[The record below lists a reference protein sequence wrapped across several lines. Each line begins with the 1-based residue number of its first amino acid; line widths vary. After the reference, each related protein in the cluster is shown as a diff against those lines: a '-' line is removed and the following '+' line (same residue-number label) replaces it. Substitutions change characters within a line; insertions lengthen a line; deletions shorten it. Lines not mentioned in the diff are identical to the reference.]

1 MRGIL
6 FTGGGAPDPTLAARF
21 YQGYR
26 YVVAADSGL
35 LACERAGI
43 VPDFIVGDMDS
54 IPDPAALSRYS
65 ADRVRVWPRDKD
77 YTDTELALGALKD
90 HGVDEVILVGGG
102 GGRIDHF
109 LALRALFDRPFCP
122 ALWIGDESVCVAVG
136 KGTPSKT
143 VRINGLSPDHPV
155 SVFAAGSAPHHAL
168 GAGFHWDIGALTWDS
183 GEYSL
188 SNRAESGSVSVSA
201 TEGRFF
207 IVFPLAQDITV
218 TRDD

>member
-1 MRGIL
+1 
-6 FTGGGAPDPTLAARF
+6 
-21 YQGYR
+21 
-26 YVVAADSGL
+26 V
-35 LACERAGI
+35 RAGR
-43 VPDFIVGDMDS
+43 DS